1 MRNLNGIDLLKFIMS
16 IIIVS
21 VHSCVFEILANDY
34 LGGLIKT
41 VSNVCV
47 PTFFVISSF
56 FFFRKVRSLT
66 TTKEKN
72 RQLLM
77 FEKRTLFL
85 YLFWIVVQL
94 PYIIY
99 LRKYS
104 FPYLGLS
111 MLKDIFL
118 GETFVASWFLGAMIV
133 GMPIV
138 YGVNKKTSG
147 CIIVL
152 IISALYVYVY
162 TYSMLSES
170 WQQPYIWYGAHV
182 GSLILSFWRGM
193 FWMMLGYYC
202 SSDKF
207 VKVIVKTPQYVKLL
221 LLVSILLLTPICSIE
236 YISIPLTI
244 LVFAVFY
251 SIPLKDSA
259 VYKQL
264 RVYSIIIYCIHG
276 TVLAAVSFL
285 FHPSTIMLTIIA
297 ILICIIIAVTICKL
311 SMIPRFKLLQLAY

>member
-1 MRNLNGIDLLKFIMS
+1 MKNLNGIDLLKFIMS
-16 IIIVS
+16 IIIVG
-21 VHSCVFEILANDY
+21 VHSCVFEMLAKDY
-34 LGGLIKT
+34 FGVLINNI
-41 VSNVCV
+41 SNVCV

-104 FPYLGLS
+104 FPYLGIS

-118 GETFVASWFLGAMIV
+118 GETFIASWFLGAMIV

-138 YGVNKKTSG
+138 YGVNRQWARNV
-147 CIIVL
+147 IVL
-152 IISALYVYVY
+152 IISVIYVYMY
-162 TYSMLSES
+162 TYSILPES
-170 WQQPYIWYGAHV
+170 WQQPYLWYRVHV

-207 VKVIVKTPQYVKLL
+207 VRVIVRTPQYVKLL
-221 LLVSILLLTPICSIE
+221 LLVSILLLTPVCPIE
-236 YISIPLTI
+236 YISIPFTI

-251 SIPLKDSA
+251 SMPLKGSA

-264 RVYSIIIYCIHG
+264 RV
-276 TVLAAVSFL
+276 
-285 FHPSTIMLTIIA
+285 
-297 ILICIIIAVTICKL
+297 
-311 SMIPRFKLLQLAY
+311 

>member
-1 MRNLNGIDLLKFIMS
+1 
-16 IIIVS
+16 
-21 VHSCVFEILANDY
+21 
-34 LGGLIKT
+34 
-41 VSNVCV
+41 
-47 PTFFVISSF
+47 
-56 FFFRKVRSLT
+56 
-66 TTKEKN
+66 
-72 RQLLM
+72 M

-118 GETFVASWFLGAMIV
+118 GETFIASWFLGAMIV

-138 YGVNKKTSG
+138 YGVNRQWVRNV
-147 CIIVL
+147 IVL
-152 IISALYVYVY
+152 IISMVYVY
-162 TYSMLSES
+162 MYTYSILPES
-170 WQQPYIWYGAHV
+170 WQQPYLWYRVHV

-207 VKVIVKTPQYVKLL
+207 VRVIVRTPQYVKLL
-221 LLVSILLLTPICSIE
+221 LLVSILLLTPVCPIE
-236 YISIPLTI
+236 YISIPFTI

-251 SIPLKDSA
+251 SMPLKGSA

-276 TVLAAVSFL
+276 TVLAAISFL
-285 FHPSTIMLTIIA
+285 LHPSTIMLTVIA
-297 ILICIIIAVTICKL
+297 IFICIIVAVVVYKL
-311 SMIPRFKLLQLAY
+311 SMVSRFKLLQLAY

>member
-1 MRNLNGIDLLKFIMS
+1 M
-16 IIIVS
+16 
-21 VHSCVFEILANDY
+21 
-34 LGGLIKT
+34 
-41 VSNVCV
+41 
-47 PTFFVISSF
+47 
-56 FFFRKVRSLT
+56 
-66 TTKEKN
+66 
-72 RQLLM
+72 
-77 FEKRTLFL
+77 
-85 YLFWIVVQL
+85 

-138 YGVNKKTSG
+138 YGVNKKRVG
-147 CIIVL
+147 YIIAL
-152 IISALYVYVY
+152 IISVIYVYIY
-162 TYSMLSES
+162 AYSMLSEN
-170 WQQPYIWYGAHV
+170 WQKPYLWYGAHV

-207 VKVIVKTPQYVKLL
+207 VRVIVKTPQYVKLL

-251 SIPLKDSA
+251 SMPLKDSA